1 MYIHTPYVCW
11 YTVAANKRNSSNVWM
26 CYHTLPNSLGY
37 DAMRYNDFN
46 ALPHVTIHFL
56 QV

>member
-11 YTVAANKRNSSNVWM
+11 YTVAANKINSNNVWM